1 MTRQQHDQFAKQY
14 LEELLSPLGT
24 VEVSREVTD
33 EVRQVDIFFSPI
45 PSPKVDP
52 QSLGLLGRIAQ
63 STALLE
69 PFRNQPS
76 KTEIRNCIIKLFSV
90 YGDFQRKAKREN
102 TSLAETNLP
111 RLWVLAPSASPGLIE
126 SFGGKLDL
134 DNWLPGV
141 FFLPDAFKTAIVAI
155 NQLPATGETLL
166 CRLLG
171 RDKVQEEAV
180 KELLALPQE
189 NPLRHNI
196 LELVF
201 SWRVSV
207 QTQDILTEDDQELIM
222 KLTAAYQEAR
232 TEAVQEGLQEERRQ
246 VLESLLRIRFDNLDD
261 ELSTIIN
268 NLVDLPPEEY
278 TRLCLQLSREELLA
292 RFNN

>member
-1 MTRQQHDQFAKQY
+1 MPRQQHDQFAKQY

-45 PSPKVDP
+45 PSPQVNP
-52 QSLGLLGRIAQ
+52 QSLGLLGRIAET
-63 STALLE
+63 TALLE

-90 YGDFQRKAKREN
+90 YGDLQRKAKREN
-102 TSLAETNLP
+102 TSLPEINLP
-111 RLWVLAPSASPGLIE
+111 RLWVLTPSASTALLE
-126 SFGGKLDL
+126 SFGAKIDI

-141 FFLPDAFKTAIVAI
+141 FFLPDAFQTAIVAI
-155 NQLPATGETLL
+155 NQLPVTNETLL

-171 RDKVQEEAV
+171 RGKVQQEAV
-180 KELLALPQE
+180 KELVALPPE

-207 QTQDILTEDDQELIM
+207 QTQAILTEDDQELIM
-222 KLTAAYQEAR
+222 NLTEAYQEAR
-232 TEAVQEGLQEERRQ
+232 SSAIQEGQRL
-246 VLESLLRIRFDNLDD
+246 VLSSLLKVRFGNLDD
-261 ELSTIIN
+261 ELSRIIDN
-268 NLVDLPPEEY
+268 MLNLPPEEY

>member
-76 KTEIRNCIIKLFSV
+76 KTEVRNCIIKLFSV

-155 NQLPATGETLL
+155 NQLPVTGETLL

-201 SWRVSV
+201 SWRVSL

-232 TEAVQEGLQEERRQ
+232 AEAVQEGQRV
-246 VLESLLRIRFDNLDD
+246 VLESLLKVRFGNLDD

-268 NLVDLPPEEY
+268 NLLNFPPEEY